1 MSIPSVIAFPLEE
14 AKKAL
19 SAAGIGRVEVSRT
32 APPSGGRGGVERV
45 VRERYCED
53 TAYLTVAEAIPGPE
67 RENR

>member
-53 TAYLTVAEAIPGPE
+53 TA
-67 RENR
+67 